1 MGAFLKGPVFST
13 MRIICINAHI
23 STNMNG
29 TAFARAVVFLG
40 LAAGALLSAGG
51 VAADALVVYSA
62 RNEQLIKPVFDAYT
76 RETGVEVKFTTGDAA
91 VLIERLATEGRNSPA
106 DLLMT
111 VDAGELW
118 NAAQRGLLRPVA
130 SKVLERNIPAHLRDP
145 GQRWFGLSQRAR
157 TIVYSAQRVDARK
170 LSTYEGLAAPEWQG
184 RLCLRTS
191 KKVYNQSLVAMMIAA
206 QGETKTERVVRGWV
220 ANLATDV
227 FANDTQLLE
236 AIAAG
241 QCDVGIV
248 NTYYYG
254 RVVKERRDFPVRLFW
269 ASQGAGGTHV
279 NISGAGVTQHSRNV
293 AAATRFLEWL
303 SAGKAQ
309 EHFAAVNMEYPANP
323 AATLDPIVASWGK
336 FKASPINVAEAGRL
350 QPAAV
355 RLMDR
360 AGYR

>member
-1 MGAFLKGPVFST
+1 MPKSSL
-13 MRIICINAHI
+13 C
-23 STNMNG
+23 
-29 TAFARAVVFLG
+29 RALALPAIAVLG
-40 LAAGALLSAGG
+40 LASQPV
-51 VAADALVVYSA
+51 VAAAETLVVYSA

-76 RETGVEVKFTTGDAA
+76 RETGVEVTFTTGDAA
-91 VLIERLATEGRNSPA
+91 VLIERLAAEGRNSPA
-106 DLLMT
+106 DVLLT

-118 NAAQRGLLRPVA
+118 NAAERGLLQPVKSA
-130 SKVLERNIPAHLRDP
+130 VLEKNVPAHLRDP
-145 GQRWFGLSQRAR
+145 GGRWFGLSLRAR
-157 TIVYSAQRVDARK
+157 TIFYSPKRVDPST
-170 LSTYEGLAAPEWQG
+170 LSTYEALATPAWKG

-191 KKVYNQSLVAMMIAA
+191 KKVYNQSLVATMIAA
-206 QGETKTERVVRGWV
+206 QGEAAAERIVRGWV

-248 NTYYYG
+248 NTYYFG
-254 RVVKERRDFPVRLFW
+254 RIVKERPDFPVKLFW
-269 ASQGAGGTHV
+269 ANQGKGGVHV
-279 NISGAGVTQHSRNV
+279 NISGAGIAKHSRRT

-303 SAGKAQ
+303 SGSTAQ
-309 EHFAAVNMEYPANP
+309 AHFAGVNLEFPVNP
-323 AATLDPIVASWGK
+323 GAALDPLVKSWGS
-336 FKASPINVAEAGRL
+336 FEPSLINVAEAGRL

>member
-1 MGAFLKGPVFST
+1 
-13 MRIICINAHI
+13 
-23 STNMNG
+23 MNR
-29 TAFARAVVFLG
+29 TFFARALALLA
-40 LAAGALLSAGG
+40 LAAGTLPAAGAASAGT
-51 VAADALVVYSA
+51 LVVYSA

-76 RETGVEVKFTTGDAA
+76 RETGVEVTFTTGDAA
-91 VLIERLATEGRNSPA
+91 VLIERLAAEGRNSPA
-106 DLLMT
+106 DILMT

-118 NAAQRGLLRPVA
+118 NAASRGLLRPVQ
-130 SKVLERNIPAHLRDP
+130 SQVLVRNIPSHLRDP
-145 GQRWFGLSQRAR
+145 QNRWFGFSQRAR
-157 TIVYSAQRVDARK
+157 TIVYSPARVEAK
-170 LSTYEGLAAPEWQG
+170 HLSTYAALAARQWQG

-191 KKVYNQSLVAMMIAA
+191 KKVYNQSLVATMIAA
-206 QGETKTERVVRGWV
+206 QGEQQTEQAVRGWI

-227 FANDTQLLE
+227 FANDTQVLE

-254 RVVKERRDFPVRLFW
+254 RIVKQRPDFPVKLFW
-269 ASQGAGGTHV
+269 ANQGAGGTHV
-279 NISGAGVTQHSRNV
+279 NISGAGVARHSRN
-293 AAATRFLEWL
+293 AAAAQRFLEWL
-303 SAGKAQ
+303 SSGTAQ
-309 EHFAAVNMEYPANP
+309 AHFAAVNMEFPANP
-323 AATLDPIVASWGK
+323 AAAVDPIVASWGK

>member
-1 MGAFLKGPVFST
+1 MIRTLLPRAVASLGL
-13 MRIICINAHI
+13 I
-23 STNMNG
+23 G
-29 TAFARAVVFLG
+29 TAL
-40 LAAGALLSAGG
+40 LAP
-51 VAADALVVYSA
+51 AAATAETLVVYSA

-76 RETGVEVKFTTGDAA
+76 RETGVEVRFTTGDAA
-91 VLIERLATEGRNSPA
+91 VLIERLAAEGRNSPA

-118 NAAQRGLLRPVA
+118 NAAQRGLLRPVQ
-130 SKVLERNIPAHLRDP
+130 SKLLERNIPAHLRDP
-145 GQRWFGLSQRAR
+145 GRRWFGLSQRAR
-157 TIVYSAQRVDARK
+157 TIVYSPQRVDARR
-170 LSTYEGLAAPEWQG
+170 LSTYAALAAPEWKG

-191 KKVYNQSLVAMMIAA
+191 KKVYNQSLVATMIAA
-206 QGETKTERVVRGWV
+206 DGEQQTEQVVRGWV
-220 ANLATDV
+220 ANLATDA

-241 QCDVGIV
+241 QCDLGIV

-254 RVVKERRDFPVRLFW
+254 RIVKQRPDFPAKVFW
-269 ASQGAGGTHV
+269 ANQGSGGTHV
-279 NISGAGVTQHSRNV
+279 NISGAGVTRHSRNA

-303 SAGKAQ
+303 SAGRAQ
-309 EHFAAVNMEYPANP
+309 QHFAAVNLEYPANP
-323 AATLDPIVASWGK
+323 AAAIDPIVASWGR
-336 FKASPINVAEAGRL
+336 FRASPINVSEAGRL

>member
-1 MGAFLKGPVFST
+1 MIRIAFTRALVVLTLGAT
-13 MRIICINAHI
+13 
-23 STNMNG
+23 T
-29 TAFARAVVFLG
+29 
-40 LAAGALLSAGG
+40 LSAASA
-51 VAADALVVYSA
+51 VAAETLVVYSA

-76 RETGVEVKFTTGDAA
+76 RETGVEIRFTTGDAA
-91 VLIERLATEGRNSPA
+91 VLIERLAAEGRNTPA

-118 NAAQRGLLRPVA
+118 NAAQRGLLRPLE
-130 SKVLERNIPAHLRDP
+130 SPTLERNIPAHLRDP
-145 GQRWFGLSQRAR
+145 QGRWFGLSMRAR
-157 TIVYSAQRVDARK
+157 TIAYSTRRVDPAS
-170 LSTYEGLAAPEWQG
+170 LSTYEALAGADWKR

-191 KKVYNQSLVAMMIAA
+191 KKVYNQSLVATMIAA
-206 QGETKTERVVRGWV
+206 HGERETEQVVRGWV

-254 RVVKERRDFPVRLFW
+254 RIVKERSDFPVKLFW
-269 ASQGAGGTHV
+269 ANQGAGGTHV
-279 NISGAGVTQHSRNV
+279 NISGAGVTRHARN
-293 AAATRFLEWL
+293 AAAAIRFLEWL

-309 EHFAAVNMEYPANP
+309 QHFAAVNMEYPANP
-323 AATLDPIVASWGK
+323 AAALDPLVASWGR
-336 FKASPINVAEAGRL
+336 FKASPVNVSAAGRL

>member
-1 MGAFLKGPVFST
+1 MSLSLFP
-13 MRIICINAHI
+13 
-23 STNMNG
+23 
-29 TAFARAVVFLG
+29 RAVAT
-40 LAAGALLSAGG
+40 LAIILATNTLAPLAGAET
-51 VAADALVVYSA
+51 LVVYSA

-91 VLIERLATEGRNSPA
+91 VLIERLTAEGRNSPA

-118 NAAQRGLLRPVA
+118 NASQRGLLQPVKSA
-130 SKVLERNIPAHLRDP
+130 TLDGNVPAHLRDP
-145 GQRWFGLSQRAR
+145 EGRWYGLSMRAR
-157 TIVYSAQRVDARK
+157 TIFYSPQRVDART
-170 LSTYEGLAAPEWQG
+170 LSTYEALAQPAWKG

-191 KKVYNQSLVAMMIAA
+191 KKVYNQSLVAMMISRDGEA
-206 QGETKTERVVRGWV
+206 QTEQVVRGWV
-220 ANLATDV
+220 ANLATEV
-227 FANDTQLLE
+227 FANDTALLE

-241 QCDVGIV
+241 QCDVGIA

-254 RVVKERRDFPVRLFW
+254 RIVKERPDFPVRPFW
-269 ASQGAGGTHV
+269 ANQKSGGVHV
-279 NISGAGVTQHSRNV
+279 NISGAGVARHSRRA

-303 SAGKAQ
+303 SGPTAQ
-309 EHFAAVNMEYPANP
+309 AHFAAVNMEFPVNP
-323 AATLDPIVASWGK
+323 AAAVDPLVKSWGR
-336 FKASPINVAEAGRL
+336 FEPSLINVAEAGRL

>member
-1 MGAFLKGPVFST
+1 MTSRT
-13 MRIICINAHI
+13 AHLPL
-23 STNMNG
+23 
-29 TAFARAVVFLG
+29 A
-40 LAAGALLSAGG
+40 LAAGLLSAFFAFSA
-51 VAADALVVYSA
+51 VAETLVVYSA

-76 RETGVEVKFTTGDAA
+76 RETGVEIKFTTGDAA
-91 VLIERLATEGRNSPA
+91 VLIERLAAEGRNSPA

-118 NAAQRGLLRPVA
+118 NAANRGLLRPVE
-130 SKVLERNIPAHLRDP
+130 SSVLERNIPAHLRDP
-145 GQRWFGLSQRAR
+145 GNRWFGLSQRTR
-157 TIVYSAQRVDARK
+157 TIAYNVKKVDPAS
-170 LSTYEGLAAPEWQG
+170 LSTYEALAGPAWKG

-191 KKVYNQSLVAMMIAA
+191 KKVYNQSLVATMISAH
-206 QGETKTERVVRGWV
+206 GEEATEKVVRGWV

-227 FANDTQLLE
+227 FPNDTALLE

-248 NTYYYG
+248 NSYYYG
-254 RVVKERRDFPVRLFW
+254 RIVKERPDFPVRLFW
-269 ASQGAGGTHV
+269 ANQGAGGVHV
-279 NISGAGVTQHSRNV
+279 NVSGAGVTKHSRKA

-303 SAGKAQ
+303 SAGEAQ
-309 EHFAAVNMEYPANP
+309 AFFAAVNMEFPANP
-323 AATLDPIVASWGK
+323 AVTVDPIVKSWGD
-336 FKASPINVAEAGRL
+336 FEPSLINMAEAGRL

>member
-1 MGAFLKGPVFST
+1 MIRTFLLRAVATLGL
-13 MRIICINAHI
+13 I
-23 STNMNG
+23 G
-29 TAFARAVVFLG
+29 TALLAPAAVT
-40 LAAGALLSAGG
+40 AE
-51 VAADALVVYSA
+51 ALVVYSA

-76 RETGVEVKFTTGDAA
+76 RETGVEIRFTTGDAA
-91 VLIERLATEGRNSPA
+91 VLIERLAAEGRNSPA

-118 NAAQRGLLRPVA
+118 NAAQRGLLRPVP

-157 TIVYSAQRVDARK
+157 TIVYSPQRVDARR
-170 LSTYEGLAAPEWQG
+170 LGTYQALAAPEWQG

-191 KKVYNQSLVAMMIAA
+191 KKVYNQSLVASMIAA
-206 QGETKTERVVRGWV
+206 DGEPQTEQVVRGWV

-254 RVVKERRDFPVRLFW
+254 RLFKERPDLPVKVFW
-269 ASQGAGGTHV
+269 ANQGSGGTHV
-279 NISGAGVTQHSRNV
+279 NISGAGVTRHSRNG

-303 SAGKAQ
+303 SAGRAQ
-309 EHFAAVNMEYPANP
+309 QHFAAANLEYPANP
-323 AATLDPIVASWGK
+323 AAAIDPIVASWGR
-336 FKASPINVAEAGRL
+336 FKASPINVSEAGRL

>member
-1 MGAFLKGPVFST
+1 MPKSSL
-13 MRIICINAHI
+13 R
-23 STNMNG
+23 
-29 TAFARAVVFLG
+29 RALTLSAIAILG
-40 LAAGALLSAGG
+40 LASQPF
-51 VAADALVVYSA
+51 VAAAESLVVYSA

-76 RETGVEVKFTTGDAA
+76 RETGVEVSFTTGDAA
-91 VLIERLATEGRNSPA
+91 VLIERLAAEGRNSPA
-106 DLLMT
+106 DVLLT

-118 NAAQRGLLRPVA
+118 NAAERGLLQSVKSA
-130 SKVLERNIPAHLRDP
+130 VLEKNVPAHLRDP
-145 GQRWFGLSQRAR
+145 GGRWFGLSMRAR
-157 TIVYSAQRVDARK
+157 TLVYSPKRVDPAT
-170 LSTYEGLAAPEWQG
+170 LSTYEALAAPAWKG

-191 KKVYNQSLVAMMIAA
+191 KKVYNQSLVATMIAA
-206 QGETKTERVVRGWV
+206 QGDAATERVVRGWV

-248 NTYYYG
+248 NTYYFG
-254 RVVKERRDFPVRLFW
+254 RILKERPDFPVKLFW
-269 ASQGAGGTHV
+269 ANQGKGGVHV
-279 NISGAGVTQHSRNV
+279 NISGAGIAKHSRRT

-303 SAGKAQ
+303 SGSTAQ
-309 EHFAAVNMEYPANP
+309 AHFAGVNLEFPVNP
-323 AATLDPIVASWGK
+323 DAALDPLVKSWGS
-336 FKASPINVAEAGRL
+336 FEPSLINVAEAGRL